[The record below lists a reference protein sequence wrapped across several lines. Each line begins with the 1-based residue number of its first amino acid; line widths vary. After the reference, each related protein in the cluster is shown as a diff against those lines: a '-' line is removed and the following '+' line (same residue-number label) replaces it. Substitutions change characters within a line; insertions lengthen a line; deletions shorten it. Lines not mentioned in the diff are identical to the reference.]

1 MPILGSSAGATK
13 GPASAPTIGTATAGN
28 ASASVT
34 FSAPSFSKL
43 PITNYTVTASPG
55 GATGTGA
62 SSPITV
68 SGLSNGTAYTFTV
81 TATNAAGTSA
91 ASSASNSVT
100 PAYQV
105 GDVGPGG
112 GKIFYDA
119 GSTLSWGRY
128 LEAPGNTWS
137 GGGSDPI
144 YAWSGNTNT
153 LIGASAQGTAIGTGA
168 ANTTAAIAQNSTAG
182 RAITAAR
189 AYNAGGVAWSLPSKD
204 ELNQMYLNRGLIG
217 GFNTTTDNYYYYTSS
232 EFNATNVWVQR
243 FYTQPGGGG
252 GEQYFY
258 QKGNSGVTFVRPCRA
273 FS

>member
-1 MPILGSSAGATK
+1 MPILGSSASGTK
-13 GPASAPTIGTATAGN
+13 TVSSAPTSVSATASST
-28 ASASVT
+28 SASVT
-34 FSAPSFSKL
+34 FTAPSFSKL
-43 PITNYTVTASPG
+43 PITSYTVTASPG

-137 GGGSDPI
+137 GGGGDPI
-144 YAWSGNTNT
+144 YAWSGNTTT

-189 AYNAGGVAWSLPSKD
+189 AYNGGGVTWSLPSKD
-204 ELNQMYLNRGLIG
+204 ELNQMFVNRSLIG
-217 GFNTTTDNYYYYTSS
+217 GFYVNIDNHYYYTSS
-232 EFNATNVWVQR
+232 EYNATNVWVQR
-243 FYTQPGGGG
+243 FTTNTGGG